1 MVNDSDTSAHQ
12 ETQPIHDIAVY
23 SMCPTMG
30 PILDIFRANN
40 NSFNL
45 YFDPPTPTLNDKR
58 MYLSSAI
65 LRLFKVDRSSGGGNG
80 SGDDLAGNNTNQAE
94 CRWNPAH
101 ADELIRVTVSAY
113 TKKQRKCKIPVD
125 EDIRALFNIPTL
137 ADRKKTFNSIMIQK
151 AYSGWVELN
160 VRFMIGQWQ
169 RRNLGLSVDVHDQ
182 EDNQLAA
189 SQFFHPSSN
198 CEACKCVVSRLC

>member
-1 MVNDSDTSAHQ
+1 MSLSRLALETIRKKVSMVIMVNDSTDTSAQSAHQ
-12 ETQPIHDIAVY
+12 STQPIHDIAVY

-65 LRLFKVDRSSGGGNG
+65 LRLFKVDRSSGGNG

-113 TKKQRKCKIPVD
+113 TKKQRKCKIPLS
-125 EDIRALFNIPTL
+125 EDIRTTL
-137 ADRKKTFNSIMIQK
+137 
-151 AYSGWVELN
+151 
-160 VRFMIGQWQ
+160 
-169 RRNLGLSVDVHDQ
+169 
-182 EDNQLAA
+182 
-189 SQFFHPSSN
+189 
-198 CEACKCVVSRLC
+198 